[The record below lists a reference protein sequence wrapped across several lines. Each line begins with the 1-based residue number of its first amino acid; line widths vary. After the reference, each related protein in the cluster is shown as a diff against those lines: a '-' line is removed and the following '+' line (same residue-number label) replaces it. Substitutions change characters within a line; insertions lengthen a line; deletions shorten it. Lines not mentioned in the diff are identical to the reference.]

1 MMKAFVKALV
11 AATLIAISAWAM
23 AAEGPGSR
31 SKKESVNLSTADFA
45 LDHYVAVTTKGESA
59 GVEQLFAGDFSQK
72 IQASC
77 VLTYGRNAV
86 IQSLKNQNGEIL
98 NCKVNIKIVEKSAD
112 YMIAKI
118 TLKFEHF
125 SMTDLATFA
134 YENDSWKV
142 FKSIHSYK

>member
-1 MMKAFVKALV
+1 MKAFVKALV

-72 IQASC
+72 IQASS

-86 IQSLKNQNGEIL
+86 IRSLKNQNGEIL

>member
-1 MMKAFVKALV
+1 MKAFVKAFV
-11 AATLIAISAWAM
+11 VATLIAISALAI

-59 GVEQLFAGDFSQK
+59 GVERLFAGDFSQK
-72 IQASC
+72 IQASS

-86 IQSLKNQNGEIL
+86 IRSLKNQNGEIL
-98 NCKVNIKIVEKSAD
+98 NCRVNIKIVEKSAD